1 VTAGDMQHPERLAA
15 QVRALRAQRQAQMNT
30 R

>member
-1 VTAGDMQHPERLAA
+1 MRHPERLAA
-15 QVRALRAQRQAQMNT
+15 QVRALRAQRLAMMNT